1 MPRIMK
7 DYLGHEL
14 RTGDH
19 VVTIVNISSG
29 GTYFVT
35 AQIEYMTRSRVYLHN
50 WESSDPDLHKEYTL
64 PEKCILVR
72 K

>member
-1 MPRIMK
+1 MITLMK

-14 RTGDH
+14 RDGDH
-19 VVTIVNISSG
+19 VVTIVTVSAG

-35 AQIEYMTRSRVYLHN
+35 AQIDHMTRSRIYLKN
-50 WESSDPDLHKEYTL
+50 WETRDSALHKEYTL
-64 PEKCILVR
+64 PEKCILVQ

>member
-1 MPRIMK
+1 MK

-14 RTGDH
+14 RAGDH

-50 WESSDPDLHKEYTL
+50 WETDDKALHKEYTL